1 MKYRWLH
8 ISDLHSLC
16 GIKTEIMR
24 MALLSEIKENKPFSF
39 ILITGD
45 LSDKNQGYSEA
56 KNLIQKIAHTLCL
69 SQDKIYIVPGNHD
82 VNRNIPPDRVD
93 KCKELWNFNDLIEKE
108 EIMEELIKG
117 QDEFFLSYK
126 EIINKDYPKN
136 TIHFYN
142 KFDNNLA
149 IIHLNTAWMCCDS
162 DNESG
167 KLHLGLKKL
176 SKLFSDNPELNSTPI
191 KIAIGHHRLE
201 DFNDI
206 VRNNFRTL
214 LNEYDID
221 LYLGGHCHES
231 NVVYDP
237 TISVEFCSC
246 RQARAED
253 INYPAGFIIG
263 NIDTDTDQSYFE
275 FYSWDSTLSKWT
287 YDYTVN
293 PAKHGKYYLNHSKY
307 NKDSSRRIIV
317 DLKLMGGKLNI
328 EEISN
333 KFSNLTFSEI
343 YKTSLVNVRPD
354 STDEWICCFDSIH
367 SLFNQVI
374 QNSQQD
380 IHIFPLA
387 QIPLLVYF
395 GFLIQNNSSNV
406 SIYQYYENAN
416 EWVLDEKSDNY
427 EINEQ
432 KSLQNNRILAVSVNI
447 SAVVQESDITSS
459 LKVQF
464 DLIAV
469 SINEPALSKL
479 NYKKDVEN
487 VKNIIK
493 NHLDTLH
500 DNYEEIHL
508 FLAAPAGLCIEI
520 GRIIRKDMYPDTY
533 IYQYNRRS
541 DPKYNRIANL
551 MELKY
556 GY

>member
-8 ISDLHSLC
+8 ISDLHSLS

-24 MALLSEIKENKPFSF
+24 MALLSEIKENIPYSF

-45 LSDKNQGYSEA
+45 LSDKNRGYSEA
-56 KNLIQKIAHTLCL
+56 KELILNIAQKLSL
-69 SQDKIYIVPGNHD
+69 SQDKIFIVPGNHD
-82 VNRNIPPDRVD
+82 VNRDVPPDRLN
-93 KCKELWNFNDLIEKE
+93 KCKELWDFNDLITND
-108 EIMEELIKG
+108 EIFEELIKG
-117 QDEFFLSYK
+117 QDDFFGSYK
-126 EIINKDYPKN
+126 EITNKDYPKSM
-136 TIHFYN
+136 IHFYQ
-142 KFDNNLA
+142 KFDNNVA
-149 IIHLNTAWMCCDS
+149 IIHLNTAWMCSDS
-162 DNESG
+162 ENESG

-176 SKLFSDNPELNSTPI
+176 HKLFSDNPKLNSSPI
-191 KIAIGHHRLE
+191 KIAIGHHRID
-201 DFNDI
+201 DFNEI
-206 VRNNFRTL
+206 VRNSFRTL

-237 TISVEFCSC
+237 TINVEFCSC

-275 FYSWDSTLSKWT
+275 FYNWNTTLSKWT

-293 PAKHGKYYLNHSKY
+293 PAKHGKYYLNHSKFIE
-307 NKDSSRRIIV
+307 NSSRKIIV

-328 EEISN
+328 VEISN
-333 KFSNLTFSEI
+333 KFPSIGFSEI
-343 YKTSLVNVRPD
+343 YKTSLVNVRPE
-354 STDEWICCFDSIH
+354 STDEWICCFDSING
-367 SLFNQVI
+367 LFNQVV

-395 GFLIQNNSSNV
+395 GFLIQNNSSKI

-416 EWVLDEKSDNY
+416 EWVFNEKSDDY
-427 EINEQ
+427 EIYEQ
-432 KSLQNNRILAVSVNI
+432 KRMQNKRNLAVSVSI
-447 SAVVQESDITSS
+447 SAVVHEIDITNS
-459 LKVQF
+459 LKDEF
-464 DLIAV
+464 DLIAI
-469 SINEPALSKL
+469 SINKPTLSKL

-493 NHLDTLH
+493 NELDKIQN
-500 DNYEEIHL
+500 NYDQIHL

-533 IYQYNRRS
+533 VYQYNRRS
-541 DPKYNRIANL
+541 EPKYTQIANL

-556 GY
+556 GN

>member
-8 ISDLHSLC
+8 ISDLHSLS
-16 GIKTEIMR
+16 GIKTKIMR
-24 MALLSEIKENKPFSF
+24 MALLSEIKENQPFNF

-45 LSDKNQGYSEA
+45 LSNKNTGYAEA
-56 KNLIQKIAHTLCL
+56 KNLILSIAQKI
-69 SQDKIYIVPGNHD
+69 SVPNDRIYIVPGNHD
-82 VNRNIPPDRVD
+82 VNRKVPDNRVD
-93 KCKELWNFNDLIEKE
+93 KCKDLWVFDDLIDDETIIK
-108 EIMEELIKG
+108 ELIEG
-117 QDEFFLSYK
+117 QEEFFSSYK
-126 EIINKDYPKN
+126 DILGKNYPKSF
-136 TIHFYN
+136 IHFHE
-142 KFDNNLA
+142 KFDDNLA

-176 SKLFSDNPELNSTPI
+176 SKVFNYNHELNCTPI

-201 DFNDI
+201 DFNET

-237 TISVEFCSC
+237 SINVEFCSC
-246 RQARAED
+246 RQARAEN

-275 FYSWDSTLSKWT
+275 FYSWNTTLSKWT

-307 NKDSSRRIIV
+307 KKDSSRKIIV

-328 EEISN
+328 VEISK
-333 KFSNLTFSEI
+333 KFNYLASSEI
-343 YKTSLVNVRPD
+343 YKTSLVNIRPE
-354 STDEWICCFDSIH
+354 STDKWNSCFDSVH
-367 SLFNQVI
+367 SLFIQVI
-374 QNSQQD
+374 QNSHQD

-387 QIPLLVYF
+387 PIPLLVYF

-416 EWVLDEKSDNY
+416 EWVLDEKSDDY

-432 KSLQNNRILAVSVNI
+432 KSLQNNRILAVSVSI
-447 SAVVQESDITSS
+447 SAVVQEIDITSS
-459 LKVQF
+459 LKVEF
-464 DLIAV
+464 DLISV
-469 SINEPALSKL
+469 SINEPALSKF
-479 NYKKDVEN
+479 NYKNDVEN

-493 NHLDTLH
+493 NHFDQLH
-500 DNYEEIHL
+500 NNYEEIHL

-541 DPKYNRIANL
+541 EPKYTRIANL

-556 GY
+556 GN

>member
-24 MALLSEIKENKPFSF
+24 MALLSEIQENIPFSF

-56 KNLIQKIAHTLCL
+56 KELILNIVQILSL

-82 VNRNIPPDRVD
+82 VNRNVPPDRVD
-93 KCKELWNFNDLIEKE
+93 KCKELWKFNDLIDNE
-108 EIMEELIKG
+108 EIMKELIKG
-117 QDEFFLSYK
+117 QDDFFLSYK

-136 TIHFYN
+136 TIHFYQ

-201 DFNDI
+201 DFNEI

-253 INYPAGFIIG
+253 INFPAGFIIG
-263 NIDTDTDQSYFE
+263 NIDTETDQSYFE
-275 FYSWDSTLSKWT
+275 FYSWNTTLSKWT

-307 NKDSSRRIIV
+307 KKDSSRKIIV

-328 EEISN
+328 VEISN
-333 KFSNLTFSEI
+333 KFPSLTLSEI
-343 YKTSLVNVRPD
+343 YKTSLVNVRPE

-367 SLFNQVI
+367 GLFNQVV

-380 IHIFPLA
+380 IHVFPLA

-395 GFLIQNNSSNV
+395 GFLIQNNSSNI

-416 EWVLDEKSDNY
+416 AWILDEKSDDY

-432 KSLQNNRILAVSVNI
+432 KSLQNNRILAVSVSI
-447 SAVVQESDITSS
+447 SAAVQESDIKSS
-459 LKVQF
+459 LKDKF
-464 DLIAV
+464 DLIAF
-469 SINEPALSKL
+469 SINEPTLSKL

-493 NHLDTLH
+493 NHLDKLH
-500 DNYEEIHL
+500 NNYEEIHL

-533 IYQYNRRS
+533 VYQYNRRS
-541 DPKYNRIANL
+541 ELKYAQIANL

-556 GY
+556 GN

>member
-8 ISDLHSLC
+8 ISDLHSLS
-16 GIKTEIMR
+16 GIKTKIMR
-24 MALLSEIKENKPFSF
+24 MSLLSEIKENQPFNF

-45 LSDKNQGYSEA
+45 LSDKNTGYAEA
-56 KNLIQKIAHTLCL
+56 KNLILSIAQKISVPNAR
-69 SQDKIYIVPGNHD
+69 IYIVPGNHD
-82 VNRNIPPDRVD
+82 VNRKVPDNRVD
-93 KCKELWNFNDLIEKE
+93 KCKDLWGFDDLIDDET
-108 EIMEELIKG
+108 IIQELIEG
-117 QDEFFLSYK
+117 QEEFFSSYK
-126 EIINKDYPKN
+126 DIRGKDYSKSF
-136 TIHFYN
+136 IHFHE
-142 KFDNNLA
+142 KFDDNLA
-149 IIHLNTAWMCCDS
+149 IIHLNTACMSCDS

-176 SKLFSDNPELNSTPI
+176 SKVFNDNHELNCTPI

-201 DFNDI
+201 DFNET
-206 VRNNFRTL
+206 VRNNFKTL
-214 LNEYDID
+214 LNEYEID

-237 TISVEFCSC
+237 AIDVEFCSC

-275 FYSWDSTLSKWT
+275 FYSWNTTLSKWT

-307 NKDSSRRIIV
+307 KKDSSRKIIV

-328 EEISN
+328 VEISK
-333 KFSNLTFSEI
+333 KFNYLASSEI
-343 YKTSLVNVRPD
+343 YKTSLVNIRPE
-354 STDEWICCFDSIH
+354 STDKWNSCFDSVH
-367 SLFNQVI
+367 SLFIQVI
-374 QNSQQD
+374 QNSHQD
-380 IHIFPLA
+380 IHVFPLA

-395 GFLIQNNSSNV
+395 GFLIQNNSSNI

-416 EWVLDEKSDNY
+416 EWVIDEKSDDY

-432 KSLQNNRILAVSVNI
+432 KSFQNNRILAVSVSI
-447 SAVVQESDITSS
+447 SAAVQESDITSS
-459 LKVQF
+459 LKIEF

-469 SINEPALSKL
+469 SINEPTLSKL

-493 NHLDTLH
+493 NHLDKLH
-500 DNYEEIHL
+500 NNYDEIHL

-520 GRIIRKDMYPDTY
+520 GRNIRKDMYPDTY
-533 IYQYNRRS
+533 VYQYNRRS
-541 DPKYNRIANL
+541 DPKYVRIANL
-551 MELKY
+551 MDLKY
-556 GY
+556 VN

>member
-8 ISDLHSLC
+8 ISDLHSLS

-24 MALLSEIKENKPFSF
+24 MALLKEIKENTPFSF

-56 KNLIQKIAHTLCL
+56 KELILGIAQILCL

-82 VNRNIPPDRVD
+82 VNRNVPLGRVD
-93 KCKELWNFNDLIEKE
+93 RCKELWKFNNLIEKD
-108 EIMEELIKG
+108 EIFEELIKG
-117 QDEFFLSYK
+117 QADFFVSYK
-126 EIINKDYPKN
+126 EITNKDYPKSA
-136 TIHFYN
+136 IHFCQ
-142 KFDNNLA
+142 KFDNNVA

-176 SKLFSDNPELNSTPI
+176 SKLFCDNPELNSTPI
-191 KIAIGHHRLE
+191 KIAIGHHRLDDLNE
-201 DFNDI
+201 M

-253 INYPAGFIIG
+253 FNYPAGFIIG

-275 FYSWDSTLSKWT
+275 FYSWNTTLSKWT

-307 NKDSSRRIIV
+307 KKDSSRKIIV
-317 DLKLMGGKLNI
+317 DLKLMGGKLSTV
-328 EEISN
+328 EISN
-333 KFSNLTFSEI
+333 KFPNLAFSEI
-343 YKTSLVNVRPD
+343 YKTSLVNVRPE
-354 STDEWICCFDSIH
+354 STDEWNSCFDSVH
-367 SLFNQVI
+367 SLFIQVI
-374 QNSQQD
+374 QNSHQD
-380 IHIFPLA
+380 IHVFPLA
-387 QIPLLVYF
+387 PIPLLVYF

-416 EWVLDEKSDNY
+416 EWVLDEKSDDY

-432 KSLQNNRILAVSVNI
+432 KSLQNNRILAVSVSI
-447 SAVVQESDITSS
+447 SAVVQEIDITSS
-459 LKVQF
+459 LKVEF

-469 SINEPALSKL
+469 SINEPALSKF
-479 NYKKDVEN
+479 NYKNDVEN

-493 NHLDTLH
+493 NHFDELH
-500 DNYEEIHL
+500 YNYEEIHL

-533 IYQYNRRS
+533 VYQYNRRNE
-541 DPKYNRIANL
+541 PKYTRIANL

-556 GY
+556 GN